1 MHTPQPSLCTALR
14 PKAGAGYEARTRD
27 VHLGKVVLYQLS
39 YTRSFERDNN
49 VQPTAPRNLLIATE
63 TLKSLNPNRTFTAS
77 YDQHPMKKL
86 FLLCMVSLGLYGSLF
101 PQAPTESPI
110 ASPTAP
116 TATTA
121 ATAAT
126 SIAAPVSPTA
136 APSATSSSASSDLAD
151 KIHRKLEKK
160 LGHKHGIIIGADDND
175 GDHVGASKDIPS
187 EVIPLVGI
195 VFLSIFGA
203 PVLIVILIGVFAL
216 LVSRSRQR
224 TIRLLVE
231 KGQPVPAE
239 LLAPEVRRVRRRS
252 DVRRGVIWAMVG
264 LGLMVWLAAVNDWEG
279 GVWSFGLIPFLIG
292 LGYLIIWKL
301 EGKKDIPPPPP
312 RP

>member
-1 MHTPQPSLCTALR
+1 M
-14 PKAGAGYEARTRD
+14 
-27 VHLGKVVLYQLS
+27 
-39 YTRSFERDNN
+39 N
-49 VQPTAPRNLLIATE
+49 
-63 TLKSLNPNRTFTAS
+63 
-77 YDQHPMKKL
+77 KL
-86 FLLCMVSLGLYGSLF
+86 FLLFICSIALAGTLF
-101 PQAPTESPI
+101 GQTPTDTPI
-110 ASPTAP
+110 ASPT
-116 TATTA
+116 T
-121 ATAAT
+121 
-126 SIAAPVSPTA
+126 TA

-160 LGHKHGIIIGADDND
+160 LGHKHGIIIDGDGND

-239 LLAPEVRRVRRRS
+239 LLAPEVRRVRRHS
-252 DVRRGVIWAMVG
+252 DVRRGVIWTMVG

-279 GVWSFGLIPFLIG
+279 GAWSLGLIPFLIG

-301 EGKKDIPPPPP
+301 ENKKDIPPPPP
-312 RP
+312 TP